1 MLCQTGAGSSVIL
14 QVMHSTAVGVLL
26 MLLKREHKGLSSNEP
41 AAVPDLYF
49 ALSCLEMHNLLYIGL
64 GSTC

>member
-1 MLCQTGAGSSVIL
+1 MLCQIVVGSSVIL

-26 MLLKREHKGLSSNEP
+26 MLLSREPKGLSSNGP